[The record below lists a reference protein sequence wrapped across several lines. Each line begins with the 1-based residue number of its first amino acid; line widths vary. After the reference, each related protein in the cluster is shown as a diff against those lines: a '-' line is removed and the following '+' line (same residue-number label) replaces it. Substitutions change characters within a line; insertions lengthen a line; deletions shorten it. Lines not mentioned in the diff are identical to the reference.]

1 LSSKKKEKFKEEASD
16 MAKKKQ
22 ESETLEATE
31 SISVEEAENKTIDE
45 AITEGESTLTE
56 EKAEAKTEETP
67 QLETLKAE
75 YDELNDKFLRL
86 TAEFANY
93 RKRVEKEKND
103 IFKFGNE
110 KMMVEMLPI
119 MDNFERALSSV
130 VEEHADD
137 KVLDGVKLIK
147 KSLDDFFEKH
157 GVKKIESLNAPFDPD
172 KHHAVMSE
180 ESDEHDDETVIEVF
194 QEGYVLNDKVIRPSM
209 VKVTK

>member
-22 ESETLEATE
+22 QHTETQ
-31 SISVEEAENKTIDE
+31 EEAEDNTIDE

-56 EKAEAKTEETP
+56 EKAEAKTEEIP
-67 QLETLKAE
+67 QQETLKAE

-93 RKRVEKEKND
+93 RKRVEKEKSD

-147 KSLDDFFEKH
+147 KSLEDFFEKH
-157 GVKKIESLNAPFDPD
+157 GVKKIESLHAPFDPD

-180 ESDEHDDETVIEVF
+180 ESEEHDDETVIEVF

>member
-16 MAKKKQ
+16 MAKKEKNPETQ
-22 ESETLEATE
+22 EEKESVLAEET
-31 SISVEEAENKTIDE
+31 ENTTIDE
-45 AITEGESTLTE
+45 ATTEGESTLTE
-56 EKAEAKTEETP
+56 EMAEAEVKTP
-67 QLETLKAE
+67 QYETLKSE

-110 KMMVEMLPI
+110 KMMIEMLPI

-130 VEEHADD
+130 VEENVED
-137 KVLDGVKLIK
+137 KVIDGVKLIK
-147 KSLDDFFEKH
+147 KSLDDFFEKQ
-157 GVKKIESLNAPFDPD
+157 GVKKIESLHATFDPD

-180 ESDEHDDETVIEVF
+180 DSEEHDSETITEVF